1 MRLFHLHETNFYIL
15 PPTIYRKGDGLAK
28 PDTGSTCAYWWV
40 QRGQAAGSQDP
51 CCVEE
56 QEWQV
61 GKNNTIVVLQN
72 SEPIEKHTLLTLE
85 LEDEEE
91 EEEKD
96 QSRPA
101 KKAKK

>member
-1 MRLFHLHETNFYIL
+1 M
-15 PPTIYRKGDGLAK
+15 AK

-91 EEEKD
+91 EEEEKD

>member
-1 MRLFHLHETNFYIL
+1 ME
-15 PPTIYRKGDGLAK
+15 A
-28 PDTGSTCAYWWV
+28 
-40 QRGQAAGSQDP
+40 
-51 CCVEE
+51 